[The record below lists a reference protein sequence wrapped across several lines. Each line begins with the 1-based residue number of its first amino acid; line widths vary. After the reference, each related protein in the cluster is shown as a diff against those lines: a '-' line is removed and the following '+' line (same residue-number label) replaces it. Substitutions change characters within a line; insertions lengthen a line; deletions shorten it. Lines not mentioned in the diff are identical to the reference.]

1 MFRILPLV
9 LLDDDAFDAYLSD
22 DEDNNNDAQQVI
34 VIEDEGGGGNRC
46 TMDKKPCHTNLNHY
60 LEVLDGIDGH
70 QKKRCRERVTNDND
84 NYNDND
90 MNENNVAMENHLRTR
105 RWILIVVSFLP
116 FLFSSITLVVMVL
129 SGGHHRTSM
138 TTKSEM
144 LSTFQFDELG
154 FVHEDIFIPP

>member
-1 MFRILPLV
+1 MPRILPLV
-9 LLDDDAFDAYLSD
+9 ILDDDAFDAYLSD
-22 DEDNNNDAQQVI
+22 DDDNNNDAQQVI
-34 VIEDEGGGGNRC
+34 VIEDEGGASRC
-46 TMDKKPCHTNLNHY
+46 TMDMKQQCHTNLNHY

-70 QKKRCRERVTNDND
+70 QKKKRCRERVTNDND
-84 NYNDND
+84 NDI
-90 MNENNVAMENHLRTR
+90 NEDNVAMETHLRTR

-116 FLFSSITLVVMVL
+116 FLFSCITLVVMVL

>member
-1 MFRILPLV
+1 MVI
-9 LLDDDAFDAYLSD
+9 LDDDAFDAYLSD
-22 DEDNNNDAQQVI
+22 DDDNNNDAQQVI

-46 TMDKKPCHTNLNHY
+46 TMDMKQQCHTNLNHY
-60 LEVLDGIDGH
+60 LKVLDGIDG
-70 QKKRCRERVTNDND
+70 QQKKKRCRERVTNDND
-84 NYNDND
+84 
-90 MNENNVAMENHLRTR
+90 MNNEDNVAMENHLRTR

-116 FLFSSITLVVMVL
+116 FLCSCITLAVMVV
-129 SGGHHRTSM
+129 SGGHNRTSM